1 MPLLSWDEV
10 KDACFKTMYLRK
22 QKSSSESISEIII
35 SMSFIYL
42 KHSTIL
48 IQIND
53 KI

>member
-10 KDACFKTMYLRK
+10 KDACFKIMYLRK
-22 QKSSSESISEIII
+22 QKSSSESVSENHN
-35 SMSFIYL
+35 FNVFYL
-42 KHSTIL
+42 KHITIL